1 MTQDPAPVIKHVPE
15 DFLVREALVLELTDS
30 ADAPF
35 QYLTVRKRGLTT
47 TEAVELLAAA
57 CRVGSS
63 QVTYAGRKD
72 EDGVTEQFLAVP
84 AGSFGTAPEFRHA
97 AGDSWMTARHYGYG
111 STPLRIGAL
120 PGNSFRIVVRNLHG
134 DHVASLAAQ
143 RRMNAFTLNYY
154 DTQRFGVPTGPK
166 RTHLV
171 GRALLEGDWE
181 TALGEV
187 VRLNAPE
194 SRGAAAWTGDPGD
207 YFRAEDPR
215 RSSFYLAAHAS
226 HEWNAVLME
235 QVAAHFRESHY
246 PTYVDGLEYRW
257 LHGAEDAARL
267 LSARSSLPYDR
278 YALTPAGI
286 TRGVSER
293 PTVLQT
299 VIDVQDSASDE
310 AHPGRFRATLSFFL
324 ASGGYA
330 TSVVRQV
337 LGYRPWSGQRT
348 VRS

>member
-1 MTQDPAPVIKHVPE
+1 MTQDPAPVIKHVHE
-15 DFLVREALVLELTDS
+15 DFLVREALVLELAEGAS
-30 ADAPF
+30 APF

-57 CRVGSS
+57 CRVDSS

-84 AGSFGTAPEFRHA
+84 AGSFEAAAEFRHSS
-97 AGDSWMTARHYGYG
+97 GDRWMTARHYGYG
-111 STPLRIGAL
+111 RTALRIGGL
-120 PGNSFRIVVRNLHG
+120 PGNSFRIVVRNLPGGH
-134 DHVASLAAQ
+134 AESLAGH

-171 GRALLEGDWE
+171 GRALLKGDWE

-194 SRGAAAWTGDPGD
+194 SRGAASWTGDPAD

-215 RSSFYLAAHAS
+215 KSSFYLAAHAS
-226 HEWNAVLME
+226 HQWNSALME
-235 QVAAHFRESHY
+235 EVSAHCRESQY

-257 LHGAEDAARL
+257 LHAAEDATRL
-267 LSARSSLPYDR
+267 LSARSSLPYNR
-278 YALTPAGI
+278 YELTPTGI

-299 VIDVQDSASDE
+299 VIDVLDSASDE

-324 ASGGYA
+324 TSGGYA

-337 LGYRPWSGQRT
+337 LGYRPWSEQGT
-348 VRS
+348 ARS